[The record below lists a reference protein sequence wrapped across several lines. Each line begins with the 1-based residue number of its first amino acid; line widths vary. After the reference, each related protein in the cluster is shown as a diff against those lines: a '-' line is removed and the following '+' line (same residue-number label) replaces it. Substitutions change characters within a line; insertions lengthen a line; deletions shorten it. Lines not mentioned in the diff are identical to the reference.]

1 MEKEIKLSPA
11 TGNAVPAD
19 EKKITHTHIAL
30 VGGQPHPV
38 YGAIKALQPDRVA
51 YIYSK
56 DSQKQLATLRKE
68 INLPEI
74 PQEQLDPTDPV
85 KIQQRVNALV
95 QQLKDDRVTI
105 NISSGSK
112 PWSLFFSKGFD
123 SHPNAEI
130 LFVSQNNKLYNYT
143 TLEQAE
149 VTYNMEV
156 LFRLKGNPLEHYRP
170 YTDYTAKDKAAMRH
184 ILDAWEF
191 APNKLRSLASVL
203 EKSEEARVKNDNKG
217 IIKHPDG
224 STIDWNKS
232 TNMVNIHLQKSGFKA
247 KDFRLDSPHAVE
259 LAFNTHWFELYVADM
274 LSRWS
279 GADEIRMNCLFPQHG
294 QNDNPQKNTKNE
306 IDIVMYSNQ
315 KLLFVE
321 CKTGIHQI
329 TDIDKFSNAVKN
341 YGGSGSKAIFIT
353 WNKMN
358 PIQIE
363 KCQDS
368 KVIRFCM
375 KDYPNAKSREENL
388 FKLLNREI
396 KSINI

>member
-1 MEKEIKLSPA
+1 MEKEMKVPVGGGGA
-11 TGNAVPAD
+11 AVLAD

-38 YGAIKALQPDRVA
+38 YGAIKALQPDRVV

-56 DSQKQLATLRKE
+56 DSQKQVADLRKE
-68 INLPEI
+68 VDLPEI
-74 PQEQLDPTDPV
+74 GQEQLDPTNPV

-95 QQLKDDRVTI
+95 QQLKDDKVTI

-112 PWSLFFSKGFD
+112 PWSFFFSRGFD

-130 LFVSQNNKLYNYT
+130 LFVDQLNKLWNYT
-143 TLEQAE
+143 TLEQTE

-156 LFRLKGNPLEHYRP
+156 LFRLKRNPLEHYRP
-170 YTDYTAKDKAAMRH
+170 YTDYNQRDKAAMLH

-217 IIKHPDG
+217 IIKRPDG
-224 STIDWNKS
+224 SSIDWDKS
-232 TNMVNIHLQKSGFKA
+232 THTVNIHLQKSGKYR
-247 KDFRLDSPHAVE
+247 DIRISSPHAVE

-274 LSRWS
+274 LSHWS

-294 QNDNPQKNTKNE
+294 QHDNPQKNSKNE
-306 IDIVMYSNQ
+306 IDIIMYSNQ

-321 CKTGIHQI
+321 CKTGIHHI

-341 YGGSGSKAIFIT
+341 YGGSGSKALFIT
-353 WNKMN
+353 WNKMT
-358 PIQIE
+358 PIQRE
-363 KCQDS
+363 KCKDS
-368 KVIRFCM
+368 NVEAFCL

-388 FKLLNREI
+388 FKVLNRVI